1 GELAP
6 GRDRAVGQRLVDGFG
21 QGDGDPAAGRGVVV
35 GDTHE
40 RGGGQGGDLADRVV
54 AGDLNQVTAGQRA
67 PRRERP
73 RLPRQGDGGVVSHGS
88 PADEPQDR
96 AAGGRVL
103 RDAQQG
109 ARRRSGRD
117 SRRGDDTGRAGHHTV
132 ARRHSAGG
140 RDLV

>member
-1 GELAP
+1 RLVDGRVDGRVEIFDGRLGRGAGDVDVQRGSSQRFHRTVCGVGGGELAP

-67 PRRERP
+67 PRRE
-73 RLPRQGDGGVVSHGS
+73 
-88 PADEPQDR
+88 
-96 AAGGRVL
+96 
-103 RDAQQG
+103 
-109 ARRRSGRD
+109 
-117 SRRGDDTGRAGHHTV
+117 
-132 ARRHSAGG
+132 
-140 RDLV
+140 